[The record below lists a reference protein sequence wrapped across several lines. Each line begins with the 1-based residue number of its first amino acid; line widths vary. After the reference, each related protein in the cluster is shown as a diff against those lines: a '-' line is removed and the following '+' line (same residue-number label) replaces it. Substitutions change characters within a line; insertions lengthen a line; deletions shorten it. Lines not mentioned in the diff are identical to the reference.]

1 MKKSMHISK
10 DRPMTTISLTLP
22 VDVMDDLQD
31 ISEAKAMSSVE
42 ALIQFYVGQGLRR
55 DISDQRKKHSAEQ
68 ARHILDTYHIDPN
81 IIEEVVTVI
90 S

>member
-1 MKKSMHISK
+1 MKKLMHVSK
-10 DRPMTTISLTLP
+10 DRPTTTVSLKMP

-31 ISEAKAMSSVE
+31 VLQEKEMSSVE

-55 DISDQRKKHSAEQ
+55 DLADRRRKHSVEQ
-68 ARHILDTYHIDPN
+68 AKHILDKYNIDPK
-81 IIEEVVTVI
+81 IIEEVVTVM